1 FVPLPGGGTAVYNS
15 SGPAWY
21 RHADWLGSSRI
32 ASTPSGA
39 MYYDGAY
46 SPMGETM
53 AEAGTQDRN
62 FTGQN
67 ADLAPDL
74 FDFQYR
80 DYHPIHGRW
89 LSPDPAGIGALDPTN
104 PQSWN
109 RYA

>member
-1 FVPLPGGGTAVYNS
+1 
-15 SGPAWY
+15 
-21 RHADWLGSSRI
+21 
-32 ASTPSGA
+32 

-46 SPMGETM
+46 SPMGEMM

-89 LSPDPAGIGALDPTN
+89 LSPDPAGIGAVDPTN
-104 PQSWN
+104 PQS
-109 RYA
+109 